1 MRHVNYCLT
10 PAAINAAKPKDKP
23 YSLTDG
29 GGLHIEVLTS
39 GARTWR
45 FKYHLNGKRGKVT
58 IGSWPQISIKAA
70 RDEHE
75 RLREL
80 VEKGVDPAREKRD
93 AAEQQAIAAASTITF
108 QEYAT
113 AWVRETMFH
122 RSVEYRRQ
130 RVAWLDN
137 LVYPVIGQM
146 ELGAVMPRHVLKI
159 IEAKR
164 ATPATADAVRVMIQ
178 QIFNHAIRNLKAD
191 TNPATP
197 LRGAIV
203 KPPVEHYRH
212 LSERELAAF
221 LKVLG
226 HQGAHATTI
235 LATRLLLLTMLR
247 KTELIHARWHEVDL
261 EAALLDIPKER
272 MKKRR
277 PHRVYLS
284 RQAVQL
290 FREVYALTGHGGPDG
305 YVFPS
310 IYKGAKVPMAS
321 ATINHFFDR
330 MDFGVPD
337 FCPHGLRGT
346 AATLLREHGFDE
358 DVVEL
363 LLAHKEQDRTKAAYS
378 HHELPEERR
387 AALQYLADFVDK
399 LVDGE
404 RTDQRAA

>member
-45 FKYHLNGKRGKVT
+45 FKYHLEGKRGKVT

-80 VEKGVDPAREKRD
+80 VEKGVDPAREKRQ
-93 AAEQQAIAAASTITF
+93 AAEQRAIEEASTVTF
-108 QEYAT
+108 RVYAT

-122 RSVEYRRQ
+122 RSEEYRKQ
-130 RVAWLDN
+130 RVAWLDKW
-137 LVYPVIGQM
+137 VYPEIGDM
-146 ELGAVMPRHVLKI
+146 ALGEIKPRHVLTI
-159 IEAKR
+159 IDARRETA
-164 ATPATADAVRVMIQ
+164 ATAEAIRVMVQ

-191 TNPATP
+191 TNPAMP

-203 KPPVEHYRH
+203 KPKVQHYRH
-212 LSERELAAF
+212 LSERELRAF
-221 LKVLG
+221 LIALG
-226 HQGAHATTI
+226 NQGAHATTI
-235 LATRLLLLTMLR
+235 LATRLLLLTMTR

-261 EAALLDIPKER
+261 EAALFDIPKER

-284 RQAVQL
+284 RQAVRL

-310 IYKGAKVPMAS
+310 IYKGAKVPMAACS
-321 ATINHFFDR
+321 LNHFFDR
-330 MDFGVPD
+330 IDFGVPE

-346 AATLLREHGFDE
+346 AATLLREHGFKA

-363 LLAHKEQDRTKAAYS
+363 LLAHQEMDRTVAAYS

-387 AALQYLADFVDK
+387 AALQYLADRVDE
-399 LVDGE
+399 LTE
-404 RTDQRAA
+404 HQFN